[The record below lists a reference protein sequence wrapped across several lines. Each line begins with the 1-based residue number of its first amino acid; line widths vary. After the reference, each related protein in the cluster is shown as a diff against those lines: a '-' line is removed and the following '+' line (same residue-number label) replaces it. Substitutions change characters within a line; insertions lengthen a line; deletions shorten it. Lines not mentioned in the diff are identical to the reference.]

1 MDGEVG
7 GGGGMLI
14 PLESLFGVIA
24 LGVEGEETVLPTRLT
39 QITHTKTTSKA
50 GKARLAKIPVENT
63 EG

>member
-1 MDGEVG
+1 MEGEVG

-39 QITHTKTTSKA
+39 
-50 GKARLAKIPVENT
+50 
-63 EG
+63 